1 MLSLS
6 WEVRVLFL
14 IADVSGNLHALERN
28 PAALTQSNF
37 PRKLSETGLFK
48 SVKKYIADP
57 GLIPYEVN
65 AALWS
70 DGAFKDRFI
79 ALPAG
84 TRIDYTPT
92 RGWNCPDG
100 TVLVKTFSLETRQ
113 GDPSSRK
120 RIETRLLTRTVG
132 QWYGYSYLWDDA
144 QDDATLVSAQG
155 LDKDYEISAPSGR
168 QSQRW
173 HYPSRT
179 ECMVCHSRAANYVL
193 GLSEPQFNRVHDYN
207 GIKANQLDVLEELGV
222 LRVNWT
228 DDARGKMK
236 ASLKRNGANEDDANK
251 AADAAIKSSGRTG
264 PQISPLL
271 TSAPE
276 SRTKLV
282 DPYDPYAPLNDRA
295 RSYLHANCSV
305 CHVKEG
311 GGNALMEMEFS
322 NSMAKTHLLE
332 RPQHDKFGIADPW
345 LVSPGHP
352 EQSVLLHR
360 ISTRG
365 QGQMPPLATS
375 VPDAQAIE
383 LIRKW
388 ISQLKAE

>member
-1 MLSLS
+1 
-6 WEVRVLFL
+6 
-14 IADVSGNLHALERN
+14 
-28 PAALTQSNF
+28 
-37 PRKLSETGLFK
+37 
-48 SVKKYIADP
+48 
-57 GLIPYEVN
+57 
-65 AALWS
+65 
-70 DGAFKDRFI
+70 
-79 ALPAG
+79 
-84 TRIDYTPT
+84 
-92 RGWNCPDG
+92 
-100 TVLVKTFSLETRQ
+100 
-113 GDPSSRK
+113 
-120 RIETRLLTRTVG
+120 LLTRTVG
-132 QWYGYSYLWDDA
+132 QWYGYSYLWNDA

-251 AADAAIKSSGRTG
+251 AADAAIKSSGRTE

-282 DPYDPYAPLNDRA
+282 DPYDPSAPLNDRA

-332 RPQHDKFGIADPW
+332 RPQHDKFGMADPW